1 MENFIFHTELKNK
14 LQKIIEK
21 TDATSKFKV
30 LCFFGSFGIGKTT
43 FAKYLGDILAKE
55 TIDYDC
61 ANVSQ
66 IGILQDIEERYRYV
80 SLDNFEND
88 KKFEKCFI
96 LDEFQSLTKRN
107 KASFK
112 KPLVDFTSSGR
123 VLFIICVNADVKSLE
138 TILTGPIKSRCLTV
152 DFDIKKQHYKEIASI
167 VKERFPILDENYI
180 LETLPDF
187 RQIAMNADFMS

>member
-66 IGILQDIEERYRYV
+66 TGILQDIEERYRYV

-167 VKERFPILDENYI
+167 VKERFPILDEDYI